1 MGSFFILVLIIA
13 LSVALASPSIKGR
26 IGEAKLSFLLNRLNQ
41 EEYHVVD
48 DLLIP
53 SKNGTTQIDH
63 VVVSPYGIFVI
74 ETKNY
79 KGWIF
84 GDEKSKYWTQVI
96 YKRKEKFYNPIHQN
110 FGHIKALESAL
121 EGLYDGT
128 FYSIV
133 SFSSKA
139 TFKKVTVTSPDVDV
153 INSLQVL
160 QTIKGHNQRV
170 LSNAKIKGILFKLK
184 QLNQGDKESK
194 KQHVNQIQTARHKE
208 QASVSENSCPKCGN
222 QLVKRTGKY
231 GAFLGCSNYPK
242 CRFVS
247 KKAI

>member
-1 MGSFFILVLIIA
+1 MGSIFILCLIIA

-26 IGEAKLSFLLNRLNQ
+26 IGEAKLSFLLNRLPS
-41 EEYHVVD
+41 EEYHVLD

-121 EGLYDGT
+121 EGLYEGT
-128 FYSIV
+128 YYSIV

-139 TFKKVTVTSPDVDV
+139 TLKEVTVTYPDVEV
-153 INSLQVL
+153 INSFQVL
-160 QTIKGHNQRV
+160 QTIKAYNQPV
-170 LSNAKIKGILFKLK
+170 LSNAKIKGILFKL
-184 QLNQGDKESK
+184 QRLNQADKGSK
-194 KQHVNQIQTARHKE
+194 QEHINQIKTARQKE
-208 QASVSENSCPKCGN
+208 QANVSGNTCPKCGN
-222 QLVKRTGKY
+222 QLVQRTGKY
-231 GAFLGCSNYPK
+231 GAFLGCSNYPN

-247 KKAI
+247 KKAT